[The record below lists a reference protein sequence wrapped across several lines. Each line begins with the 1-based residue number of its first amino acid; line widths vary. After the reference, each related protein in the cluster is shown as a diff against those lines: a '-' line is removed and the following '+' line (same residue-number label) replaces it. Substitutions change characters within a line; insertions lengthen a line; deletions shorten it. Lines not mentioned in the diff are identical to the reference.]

1 MRLQEKA
8 TIILSDDSTN
18 EPKQIRFRQEF
29 EDIDVTLLKESITR
43 QEKFPIGSTVISMGQ
58 IAQGKFFVIKPTK
71 AIQLKLNNSLTLLN
85 VRANKFTKMWID
97 FTSVE
102 IVTTEE
108 QDVLIVIA
116 GE

>member
-8 TIILSDDSTN
+8 TIILSDDASN
-18 EPKQIRFRQEF
+18 DPKQIRFRQEF
-29 EDIDVTLLKESITR
+29 DDIDSLLLKESITR
-43 QEKFPIGSTVISMGQ
+43 QEKFPIGSAVINMGN
-58 IAQGKFFVIKPTK
+58 IAQGRFLVIKPAK
-71 AIQLKLNNSLTLLN
+71 ALQLKLNGSLTLLT

-102 IVTTEE
+102 ITTTEE